1 MRFGE
6 RCGMISNATKM
17 AATSVE
23 SALATID
30 ASLERVRSQLAS
42 LEARGKTHLESYQK
56 LANSCQ
62 LMERKRLE
70 LARAS
75 AAKANSLLPAFAL
88 DNNAAE
94 AD

>member
-1 MRFGE
+1 
-6 RCGMISNATKM
+6 
-17 AATSVE
+17 
-23 SALATID
+23 
-30 ASLERVRSQLAS
+30 
-42 LEARGKTHLESYQK
+42 
-56 LANSCQ
+56 
-62 LMERKRLE
+62 MERKRLE